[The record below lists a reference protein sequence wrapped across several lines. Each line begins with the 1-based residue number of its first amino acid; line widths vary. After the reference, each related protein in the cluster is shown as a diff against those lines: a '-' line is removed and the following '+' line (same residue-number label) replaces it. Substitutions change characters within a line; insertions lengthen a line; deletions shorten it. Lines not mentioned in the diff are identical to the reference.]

1 MLVIVE
7 INITAVRWGFL
18 KKGYTLKFK
27 IMKLKLCYSKYYA
40 VILGCAFSSQ
50 TIFSSVFITWLEM
63 KI

>member
-1 MLVIVE
+1 M
-7 INITAVRWGFL
+7 RFL

-40 VILGCAFSSQ
+40 VILGCAFGSQ